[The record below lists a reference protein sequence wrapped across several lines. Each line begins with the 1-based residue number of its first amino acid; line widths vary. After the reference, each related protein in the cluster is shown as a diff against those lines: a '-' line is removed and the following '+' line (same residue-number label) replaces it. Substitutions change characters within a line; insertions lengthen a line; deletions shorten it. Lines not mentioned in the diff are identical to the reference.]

1 MSFSRFLSTLTHKE
15 GESSLQN
22 PLDAELYQGEYYL
35 DRKREM
41 TMRLRPNLK
50 LIEGFNS
57 TKVSPGSRGFIRE
70 GFTQEVGR
78 DGAGEAP
85 TDNEF
90 GGGGAGETPSDSE
103 ELSALEDKF
112 NSLLSKYGTTHKSY
126 MQNVNR
132 FIGKQNSMYADKNI
146 RTTESDPKIYYV
158 NKYGVARQYTS
169 VKAYTDRDHTC
180 AGNFQ
185 NVSFGENDFR
195 AQGLTLG
202 PPMSEGEPC
211 GLEGENVELAQ
222 LSGHDHGHPCGSGG
236 ECGSGICSPGGCT
249 KPIPHPD
256 PKPRPRPHPIPPHP
270 PRPPHKVY
278 PPWKPW
284 PLPPPYGPTPPP
296 YWPPDYPWPPDK
308 PPDKPRHHK
317 WYPYPYPDCK
327 GDDCNTHHD
336 DHHHWK
342 PDPNKP
348 NCCNYTPGGSAPPIE
363 YCGKFVKTLDCDAE
377 GEVDWSYMDTQT
389 KSKDNDCGLMVTTNM
404 SGYCECA
411 DGTIKARVKCG
422 HPPFTCEMACA
433 PGGETNGPNGGPV
446 WEPYTECLT
455 YEGGAGPEK
464 SPLLCLKPND
474 GSCWLPEFGP
484 VIDGEQRAGL
494 ATCEQLNDDVRQEY
508 GGAYLIYNHSFPHK
522 IADSCDGQGS
532 VCGTPG
538 EVCPWGVAGAAETSF
553 DNGPDFAR
561 NYKCCDIR
569 GSGGWQWQK
578 IDAATD
584 DCPDYDETTV
594 PCGCDWTMYAGDSR
608 PTTALTRFNA
618 TFGNSVTGVWGQPYK
633 WCAHAIDQ
641 KSCEG
646 KIAGSNC
653 RFNTKKNCVATGTV
667 PGRESPQACKA
678 RSYALVKTGV
688 KGNYGRTDV
697 GNCVNTGDLLAT
709 RKGTLGELTE
719 LCDQWPGCRFVD
731 FSYTS
736 GAGGPYGMLYPQ
748 CTVDTQNQTR
758 QVYDS
763 GHRQVAC
770 YPNVLPGGQ
779 INGQPDPGHAFQPT
793 NAPFPSASGGKGKCH
808 KGSSCP
814 HMYGYDSKATQE
826 AKCAAACCTF
836 TDHWYGNDCS

>member
-1 MSFSRFLSTLTHKE
+1 MSFSQFLSTLTHGKDAPP
-15 GESSLQN
+15 LHN
-22 PLDAELYQGEYYL
+22 PLNAELYQGEYYL

-41 TMRLRPNLK
+41 TMRLKPNLK
-50 LIEGFNS
+50 LIEAYNS
-57 TKVSPGSRGFIRE
+57 PKLSQSSRGYVSRNVRE
-70 GFTQEVGR
+70 GFSQNDYVG
-78 DGAGEAP
+78 GGGSGEP
-85 TDNEF
+85 PPDDNL
-90 GGGGAGETPSDSE
+90 GGGGAGEPPSDDE
-103 ELSALEDKF
+103 GELGALEDKF
-112 NSLLSKYGTTHKSY
+112 NTLLSKYGTTYKSY

-132 FIGKQNSMYADKNI
+132 FMGKQNSMYANKNI
-146 RTTESDPKIYYV
+146 KTNEGDPKIWYV
-158 NKYGVARQYTS
+158 NKYGVARQYPS
-169 VKAYTDRDHTC
+169 LQSYNNRAHSC
-180 AGNFQ
+180 AGNFM
-185 NVSFGENDFR
+185 NVSFGESSFR
-195 AQGLTLG
+195 AQGLSIG
-202 PPMSEGEPC
+202 PPMNPGEPC
-211 GLEGENVELAQ
+211 GLEGQNVELKQ
-222 LSGHDHGHPCGSGG
+222 LSGHDHGSPCGSGG

-249 KPIPHPD
+249 KPIPNPPWPGPGPPPPPGPGPPKQWPPD
-256 PKPRPRPHPIPPHP
+256 RPPPH
-270 PRPPHKVY
+270 HY
-278 PPWKPW
+278 PPYKPW
-284 PLPPPYGPTPPP
+284 PPEGPYGPNRPP
-296 YWPPDYPWPPDK
+296 YWPPDHDWPPT
-308 PPDKPRHHK
+308 PPPPGPSCEGDNT
-317 WYPYPYPDCK
+317 DCT
-327 GDDCNTHHD
+327 NT
-336 DHHHWK
+336 
-342 PDPNKP
+342 DPNVL
-348 NCCNYTPGGSAPPIE
+348 NCCAYTPGGSAPPIE
-363 YCGKFVKTLDCDAE
+363 YCGKFVATLGCDAE
-377 GEVDWSYMDTQT
+377 GEVDWEYMDKQAN
-389 KSKDNDCGLMVTTNM
+389 SKDNDCGLMVSTNE

-411 DGTIKARVKCG
+411 DGTIKARVNCG
-422 HPPFTCEMACA
+422 HPSFTCEMACA
-433 PGGETNGPNGGPV
+433 PGGDSNGPGGGPV
-446 WEPYTECLT
+446 WEPYKECMT

-464 SPLLCLKPND
+464 SPLLCLKPSD
-474 GSCWLPEFGP
+474 GSCWLPDFGP
-484 VIDGEQRAGL
+484 VVDGQQRAGL
-494 ATCEQLNDDVRQEY
+494 ASCSQLNDHIEQEY
-508 GGAYLIYNHSFPHK
+508 GGAQLIKNFSFPHR

-538 EVCPWGVAGAAETSF
+538 EVCPWGVTGAAETSF
-553 DNGPDFAR
+553 GSGPDFAR

-569 GSGGWQWQK
+569 GQNGWQWQK
-578 IDAATD
+578 IGAPTD
-584 DCPDYDETTV
+584 DCPDYDETVT

-618 TFGNSVTGVWGQPYK
+618 TFGNSKTGVWGQPFK
-633 WCAHAIDQ
+633 WCAHAVDR

-653 RFNTKKNCVATGTV
+653 RYNVKKNCVSTATT

-763 GHRQVAC
+763 GQRQAAC

-779 INGQPDPGHAFQPT
+779 IDGQPDPGHPFTPT
-793 NAPFPSASGGKGKCH
+793 NAPFPSAAGGKGKCH

-826 AKCAAACCTF
+826 SKCAAACCTF